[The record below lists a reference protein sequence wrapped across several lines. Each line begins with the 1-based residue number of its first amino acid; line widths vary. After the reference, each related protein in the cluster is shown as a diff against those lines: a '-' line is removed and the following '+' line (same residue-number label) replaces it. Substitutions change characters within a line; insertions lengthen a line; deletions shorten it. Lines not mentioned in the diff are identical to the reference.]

1 MCCFSTAPQLGMFPI
16 SVKEKHKDDIQL
28 EIEHHAK
35 VEFIH
40 PSGESDMCYFHSV
53 MFLQLRNL
61 G

>member
-1 MCCFSTAPQLGMFPI
+1 MFPI
-16 SVKEKHKDDIQL
+16 SMKEKHKDDIQL